1 MQEISLAGNP
11 ELFCEVDGWIAPVRG
26 RGKRPTDALN
36 WAKSEARRLSRVYA
50 FCEQRR
56 TVIQAGG
63 NVGVF
68 PAKLAPVFQRVIT
81 VEPDARNYVALVAN
95 TAHLVNVESYRAAFG
110 AESSTASVHQIDPG
124 NSGTC
129 SIVDG
134 SDFPVYPIDALGV
147 QDCDLLLL
155 DVEGYELFALQ
166 GAIETIQRSW
176 PVIVVEVL
184 EEHLNRH
191 GSTVK
196 MVTSFLE
203 QLGYTRQT
211 DVGYDSIFKIQ

>member
-129 SIVDG
+129 SIVEG
-134 SDFPVYPIDALGV
+134 SDFPVYPIDAFGV

-155 DVEGYELFALQ
+155 DVEGYELFARRSQYRQ
-166 GAIETIQRSW
+166 GD
-176 PVIVVEVL
+176 
-184 EEHLNRH
+184 
-191 GSTVK
+191 G
-196 MVTSFLE
+196 
-203 QLGYTRQT
+203 
-211 DVGYDSIFKIQ
+211 

>member
-1 MQEISLAGNP
+1 MSTISLEGNP
-11 ELFCEVDGWIAPVRG
+11 ELFCEVDGWIAPVRE
-26 RGKRPTDALN
+26 RGKQPTDALK
-36 WAKSEARRLSRVYA
+36 WAKGEARRLSRVYR

-95 TAHLVNVESYRAAFG
+95 TAQFANVEPYRAAFG
-110 AESSTASVHQIDPG
+110 AESSTAAVQQMDPG

-134 SDFPVYPIDALGV
+134 SDFTVYPIDAFEV

-155 DVEGYELFALQ
+155 DVEGYELFARRSQYRQ
-166 GAIETIQRSW
+166 GDGSCIPQRA
-176 PVIVVEVL
+176 
-184 EEHLNRH
+184 
-191 GSTVK
+191 ST
-196 MVTSFLE
+196 E
-203 QLGYTRQT
+203 CPA
-211 DVGYDSIFKIQ
+211 